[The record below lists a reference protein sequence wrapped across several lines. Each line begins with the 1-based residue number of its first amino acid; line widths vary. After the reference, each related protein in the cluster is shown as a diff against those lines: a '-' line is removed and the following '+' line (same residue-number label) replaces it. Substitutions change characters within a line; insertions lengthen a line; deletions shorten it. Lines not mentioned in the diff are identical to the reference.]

1 MRRKHKECFIMATC
15 FKNAA
20 LLFELAAVR
29 VSKVDQGIDASR
41 QASHGTSVTWQGAE
55 VGI

>member
-1 MRRKHKECFIMATC
+1 MATC

-29 VSKVDQGIDASR
+29 VSKVDQGIEASR
-41 QASHGTSVTWQGAE
+41 QASHGTSVTWQGVE
-55 VGI
+55 IGI